1 MAANKARVTVA
12 EIAKQLELGTSTV
25 AHVLN
30 GRGAELRI
38 RPETQQR
45 VLDTAREMGYRLN
58 SSARAMRTGRF
69 GSVALIQ
76 PSNAIFMPAGLL
88 LGADG

>member
-1 MAANKARVTVA
+1 VTVA

-38 RPETQQR
+38 RLKRSSEYSIRR
-45 VLDTAREMGYRLN
+45 VTWVIA
-58 SSARAMRTGRF
+58 
-69 GSVALIQ
+69 
-76 PSNAIFMPAGLL
+76 
-88 LGADG
+88 